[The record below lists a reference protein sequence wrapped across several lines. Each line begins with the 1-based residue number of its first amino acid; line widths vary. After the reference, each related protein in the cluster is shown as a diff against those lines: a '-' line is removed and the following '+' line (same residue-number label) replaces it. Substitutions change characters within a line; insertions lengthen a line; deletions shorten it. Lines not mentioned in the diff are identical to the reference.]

1 MSNTSKTSRAQRL
14 EAFETVVRHYEV
26 PLLRYAARV
35 LNDPDAAQDVVQDSF
50 LRLLRR
56 WKGDMAPDGQMTNW
70 LYRVVHNC
78 AVDHVRK
85 TARRS
90 RLHRRAAAEH
100 EQIVAPDRGDG
111 SNVSDR
117 ARQAAA
123 ALQTLSLRERQLVVL
138 KIYEEKSYKE
148 MSAIT
153 GLATGNVGY
162 ILHHAMRKLA
172 RALEGDTPS

>member
-1 MSNTSKTSRAQRL
+1 MSDTSKTKRAQRL
-14 EAFETVVRHYEV
+14 EAFEAVVRHYES

-35 LNDPDAAQDVVQDSF
+35 LNDPDAAQDVVQDAF
-50 LRLLRR
+50 LRLLHR
-56 WKGDMAPDGQMTNW
+56 WKGDMTPDGRMTNW
-70 LYRVVHNC
+70 LYRVAHNC

-85 TARRS
+85 TARRTL
-90 RLHRRAAAEH
+90 LHRRAAAEQD
-100 EQIVAPDRGDG
+100 QIVSPNRGPEAD
-111 SNVSDR
+111 VSDR
-117 ARQAAA
+117 ALRAAA

-138 KIYEEKSYKE
+138 KVYEEKSYKE

-153 GLATGNVGY
+153 GLSTGNVGY